1 MRFKKKIKNNIMYEI
16 SLTFNMFNYVKEFMY
31 LNLVFFFYL
40 NFTIS
45 FMKLAN

>member
-1 MRFKKKIKNNIMYEI
+1 MYEI

-31 LNLVFFFYL
+31 LNLFFFFYL

-45 FMKLAN
+45 FMKLANQNDISFKI

>member
-1 MRFKKKIKNNIMYEI
+1 MYEI

-31 LNLVFFFYL
+31 LNLFFFLIYL

-45 FMKLAN
+45 FKKLAN